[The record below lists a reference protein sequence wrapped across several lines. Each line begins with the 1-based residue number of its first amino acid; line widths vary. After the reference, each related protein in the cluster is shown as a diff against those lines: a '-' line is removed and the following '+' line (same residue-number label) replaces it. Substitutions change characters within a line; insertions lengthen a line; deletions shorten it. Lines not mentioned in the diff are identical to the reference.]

1 MNNALSSKVDR
12 QTEDIK
18 SRCSEIDMLQ
28 TLIQENHNKMAKAR
42 EMNRRSVVGV
52 ETKLERIAADTQ
64 SQVAALQSQLAAE
77 VKLRSQV
84 QEQLHESEGYIAQKE
99 AEVERFSYLTNSLK
113 NWSFKATNSRVCSC
127 TPSSVI
133 SLHQFQ

>member
-113 NWSFKATNSRVCSC
+113 N
-127 TPSSVI
+127 
-133 SLHQFQ
+133 